1 MRCVLFVAHGASTI
15 ALRDMQNAAMF
26 IATERDLRH
35 ICIDTHLIPPGSR
48 RSGSLASCMPNSD
61 IAILTTSDQNLSVPI
76 NRQHPLLT
84 LLVSAVDAEEGRF
97 G

>member
-1 MRCVLFVAHGASTI
+1 
-15 ALRDMQNAAMF
+15 
-26 IATERDLRH
+26 
-35 ICIDTHLIPPGSR
+35 
-48 RSGSLASCMPNSD
+48 MPNSD

-84 LLVSAVDAEEGRF
+84 LFVSAVDAEEGRF